1 MNTHARLRCAVYTRV
16 STDEGMAQIYTSIDA
31 QRDAGESYIASRRS
45 EGWVPVGDIYDDL
58 GYSGG
63 TLDRPALQQLLK
75 DIKAGRVDVVVAYKL
90 DRLSRS
96 LLDFYDLIKVFDAHN
111 VTFVSVTQHF
121 NTTDA
126 MGRMQLNMLLAFAQ
140 YEREVTAE
148 RIRDKM
154 AASKRKGLWMNGIP
168 PLGYDIVERRLA
180 ISNSEAPVV
189 RWIFTRFHELRS
201 IQKLAEE
208 ARGLGY
214 QSKSWTSQKGLQ
226 HGGKALTKTALHTI
240 LHNRVYLGHL
250 KHAEAEF
257 PDTHPAII
265 DAGLWQQVHET
276 LATCSVARGNVTRA
290 SVPFLLRGLVFAAD
304 QRALIP
310 WHTAKANGRTYR
322 YYLTKETL
330 ERGRLSES
338 PLPRLPA
345 DELERIVLQQ
355 LREIFKRQDVLDAVV
370 RAAMTRDPELDEAR
384 VTVAMRQIDQVWESL
399 FPEEQTRLVQQ
410 LVQRVVVK
418 PDAIEIRLHALGE
431 SPILR
436 SLMQESR

>member
-1 MNTHARLRCAVYTRV
+1 MNGRARLRCAVYTRV
-16 STDEGMAQIYTSIDA
+16 STDEGMAQLYTSIDA

-45 EGWVPVGDIYDDL
+45 EGWVTTGELYDDP

-63 TLDRPALQQLLK
+63 TLDRPALQRLLK

-154 AASKRKGLWMNGIP
+154 VASKRKGLWMNGIP

-180 ISNSEAPVV
+180 INDSESTVV
-189 RWIFTRFHELRS
+189 RWIFSRFCELGS
-201 IQKLAEE
+201 IQKLSEE

-214 QSKSWTSQKGLQ
+214 RSKAWTSQKGLR
-226 HGGKALTKTALHTI
+226 HGGKVLTKSALHTI
-240 LHNRVYLGHL
+240 LNNRCYLGHL
-250 KHAEAEF
+250 PHKDSEF
-257 PDTHPAII
+257 TDTHPAII
-265 DAGLWQQVHET
+265 DSGLWQQVRDVLST
-276 LATCSVARGNVTRA
+276 SSVSRGNVTRA
-290 SVPFLLRGLVFAAD
+290 SVPFLLRGLVFTAD

-322 YYLTKETL
+322 YYQTKETL

-338 PLPRLPA
+338 PVPRLPA
-345 DELERIVLQQ
+345 DELEGIVLQQ
-355 LREIFKRQDVLDAVV
+355 LREIFKRQEVLDAVV
-370 RAAMTRDPELDEAR
+370 RAATARDPELDEAR
-384 VTVAMRQIDQVWESL
+384 VIVAMRQIDRIWDAL

-410 LVQRVVVK
+410 LVQRIVVK
-418 PDAIEIRLHALGE
+418 TDAIEMRLHALGE
-431 SPILR
+431 SPLVQ
-436 SLMQESR
+436 SLMREAP